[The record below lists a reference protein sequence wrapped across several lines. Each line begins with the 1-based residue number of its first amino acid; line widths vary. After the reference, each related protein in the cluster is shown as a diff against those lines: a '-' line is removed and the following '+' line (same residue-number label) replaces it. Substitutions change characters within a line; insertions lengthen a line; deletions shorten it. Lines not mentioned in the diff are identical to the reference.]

1 MYYVL
6 SYSGIIPYLLILI
19 DKYFFFNLSDDI
31 SINFFIYYSI
41 IIIVF
46 IGSTNWNFQEKV
58 TNKIIFLGF
67 LPSLFSTLII
77 FLNLLDFSKS
87 VLLILIFVFL
97 YIQLI
102 FEYLLVFK
110 FSINKK
116 IFYILRLPL
125 TFLISLALIL
135 IKFGFN

>member
-125 TFLISLALIL
+125 TFFISLALIL